1 MMLFTDL
8 ISSIPELE
16 LINFSD
22 KLLLLVCWTKA
33 IVLITIYHFKVNSR
47 FYSVL
52 YFFLKVFTLIN
63 SVSHPYL
70 SSFFNSIDFGDLV

>member
-1 MMLFTDL
+1 MLFTDL

-33 IVLITIYHFKVNSR
+33 IVLITIYHFKKKIQNRVESGIN
-47 FYSVL
+47 FKVIYS
-52 YFFLKVFTLIN
+52 N
-63 SVSHPYL
+63 
-70 SSFFNSIDFGDLV
+70 